1 MQGMSPIV
9 KNITRLVAGFITV
22 FAVYDVVYG
31 HVEPGG
37 GFSGGVM
44 LAASVVLV
52 VLAFGGDFARRVL
65 SVEVARWTTSL
76 AVLAFLVVALGG
88 YMVGQ
93 FFENFLWRGQ
103 VGELA
108 SAGTLAITSLAV
120 GIEVGAGLFAAFVA
134 LAVFRRGGQASAGP
148 GEMLET

>member
-93 FFENFLWRGQ
+93 FFENFLGRGQ